1 MKLRKVVIIGTGY
14 VGLVTGTCLAD
25 LGHRVTCMDI
35 DESRIAGLRRGVMPI
50 YEPGLAALVEKNA
63 AAERLDFSTDFAG
76 AVRGRD
82 VLFVAVGTPAGADGR
97 ADLSQVEAIG
107 KSLGALRE
115 PGELGR
121 EPGELGRETKE
132 LARETKEPGELGRET
147 GLPRYVVVKSTVPVG
162 TCRRLQGILEGSGN
176 DNGPEIEGGR
186 GRGREGK
193 SSSGDGSES
202 GNGGRNGSQVGSEN
216 GRGESG
222 SERARET
229 KGGIRNVSGSE
240 IEKRS
245 EAAPRT
251 TPWELA
257 REMPQATSQSVPQT
271 VSREVPRVVSCPEFL
286 REGSAVHDFFHPDR
300 IVVGAER
307 EEDARDVAGLFEPVP
322 APRVLTDLESAE
334 MIKYASN
341 AFLATKISFINE
353 IAAICERTG
362 ADVKEVARGMGL
374 DTRIGEKFLH
384 AGLGYGGSCFPKDT
398 LALIAQAA
406 DRGYD
411 FRILQAVTG
420 VNAGLRGRAVEKLR
434 ELLGGALQGKTV
446 AVLGLSFKPGTD
458 DLREAPSLEII
469 QRLSREGAQVR
480 VCDPLVQG
488 ERAPAGLP
496 AGTVQAADAYEAARE
511 ADAVILVTEWDEF
524 KQLDLP
530 RLREAMTGDVFLDGR
545 NVFDPGTMRALGFRY
560 RGMGR
565 G

>member
-1 MKLRKVVIIGTGY
+1 MKPKKIVIIGTGY

-25 LGHRVTCMDI
+25 LGYRVTCMDI
-35 DESRIAGLRRGVMPI
+35 DQTRIAGLRRGVMPI
-50 YEPGLAALVEKNA
+50 FEPGLAELVEKNGA
-63 AAERLDFSTDFAG
+63 AGRLDFSEDFAG
-76 AVRGRD
+76 AVRGSD

-97 ADLSQVEAIG
+97 ADLSQVEAVG
-107 KSLGALRE
+107 RTLGELRE

-121 EPGELGRETKE
+121 E
-132 LARETKEPGELGRET
+132 A

-176 DNGPEIEGGR
+176 GSGGEG
-186 GRGREGK
+186 
-193 SSSGDGSES
+193 DSES
-202 GNGGRNGSQVGSEN
+202 
-216 GRGESG
+216 
-222 SERARET
+222 
-229 KGGIRNVSGSE
+229 VSGSGSG
-240 IEKRS
+240 KRGEGRG
-245 EAAPRT
+245 EAAPR
-251 TPWELA
+251 EMA
-257 REMPQATSQSVPQT
+257 RELSQAASQ
-271 VSREVPRVVSCPEFL
+271 EVPRVVSCPEFL
-286 REGSAVHDFFHPDR
+286 RGGSAVHDFFHPDR

-307 EEDARDVAGLFEPVP
+307 EEDAREVARLFEQVQ
-322 APRVLTDLESAE
+322 APQVLTDLESAE

-353 IAAICERTG
+353 IAAICERIG

-374 DTRIGEKFLH
+374 DSRIGEKFLH

-406 DRGYD
+406 DHGYD
-411 FRILQAVTG
+411 FRILKAVVG
-420 VNAGLRGRAVEKLR
+420 VNAGLRGRAVEKLQ
-434 ELLGGALQGKTV
+434 ELLGGVLQGKTV

-469 QRLSREGAQVR
+469 QRLTREGAQVR

-496 AGTVQAADAYEAARE
+496 AGTVHADDAYQAAAG

-524 KQLDLP
+524 KRLDLP
-530 RLREAMTGDVFLDGR
+530 RLREAMAGDAFLDGR
-545 NVFDPGTMRALGFRY
+545 NVYDPGAMRALGFRY